1 MHKSTSERRNSFKR
15 HAVANVAI
23 GGLGVLGTVLVGS
36 MPASAAEGPIPFDGR
51 VAVFMVPLTMLIFAM
66 LFEVARVAWRGPLPE
81 QAPERRTASRYWQ
94 AGRDEG

>member
-1 MHKSTSERRNSFKR
+1 MHKSTSEQRNSFKR
-15 HAVANVAI
+15 HVAVNLAV
-23 GGLGVLGTVLVGS
+23 GGLGVLGTVLVGAV
-36 MPASAAEGPIPFDGR
+36 PVNAAESAIPFNGR
-51 VAVFMVPLTMLIFAM
+51 VAVFMVPLAMLIFAI